1 MYNFNVLQI
10 CKGAN
15 SKNWVE
21 SKCIKMH
28 QNVFK
33 ILCILLFAAFATF
46 SYTHQQCNNLPN
58 ITLPNHFS
66 NSSLVPTLKKQSVD
80 VMLGSEKIFVI
91 NEQSGKISRL
101 FVQYLA
107 FHNNGNFPKSLTYF
121 PKLPN
126 SK

>member
-1 MYNFNVLQI
+1 MPKFCCLI
-10 CKGAN
+10 
-15 SKNWVE
+15 
-21 SKCIKMH
+21 IR
-28 QNVFK
+28 VFK
-33 ILCILLFAAFATF
+33 RLFIINLTF
-46 SYTHQQCNNLPN
+46 IKQLMFENLF
-58 ITLPNHFS
+58 IHL
-66 NSSLVPTLKKQSVD
+66 LKKQSVD